1 LFIGQ
6 LVTLAE
12 VKCFEVI
19 GRNVKFSQLLAAV
32 EGQTATMSKV
42 FGKKKGNGKGFFG
55 GNNDLLL

>member
-1 LFIGQ
+1 
-6 LVTLAE
+6 VTLAE